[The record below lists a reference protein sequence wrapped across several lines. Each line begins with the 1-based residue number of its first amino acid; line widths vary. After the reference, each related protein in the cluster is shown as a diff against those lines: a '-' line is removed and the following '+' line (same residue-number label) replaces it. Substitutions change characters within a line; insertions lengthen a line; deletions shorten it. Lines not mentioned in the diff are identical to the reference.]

1 MKKFHNIWF
10 VLLTL
15 VLVFSLVGCGK
26 EATPTVDEPVVEEA
40 AETEEAVVEEVV
52 ETEEAAADETTPTE
66 EVVEVPAE
74 IGVEGCRIPAP
85 AEPTVVNVIGWS
97 YPIIDFYFQEI
108 EKCNGVENLTINTQL
123 MDSGSAG
130 EQIRLAAAAG
140 GESTYDIILNSGGNV
155 QELADMGALY
165 PLDDFMAQ
173 YEEQYAISDIVGW
186 PDAMHNGVT
195 YAIPIENNT
204 EFFFYRADL
213 WEKYNLQTPD
223 TWNDVIAACEVLQA
237 EESID
242 FPGTLTLYAGW
253 AWDLEFSQMLG
264 AQGVTY
270 LDENNMPQFTG
281 PEGVAAVEMM
291 MAIAEAC
298 MGDEGLTYSIDDSEV
313 SMETGG
319 QAWSFTWASRGAN
332 MDNPEKSLFV
342 GGINFSPAPRF
353 SAGGVYGAYGGGAS
367 LSIMSGTAVDPDLLF
382 QIIMEV
388 TDYDTQVEAAKLGI
402 ASRMA
407 VADVATARYYEAAM
421 TTIDG
426 GIPSSYN
433 PATGLASTALSN
445 WLPLVLTGEYT
456 IQEVLDN
463 AAAEY
468 IEQAQAAG
476 YIQ

>member
-1 MKKFHNIWF
+1 MKKFQKICIF
-10 VLLTL
+10 VLTL
-15 VLVFSLVGCGK
+15 VLVMSMVACGT
-26 EATPTVDEPVVEEA
+26 ESTSTVEEPVVEEP
-40 AETEEAVVEEVV
+40 AETEAVVEETTEEAVVEEPVATEEPVV
-52 ETEEAAADETTPTE
+52 EE
-66 EVVEVPAE
+66 PAE
-74 IGVEGCRIPAP
+74 IGVEGCRIQAP
-85 AEPTVVNVIGWS
+85 AEPTVINVIGWS
-97 YPIIDFYFQEI
+97 YPIIDFYFQEM

-165 PLDDFMAQ
+165 PLDDFIAQ
-173 YEEQYAISDIVGW
+173 YEEQYTISDIVGW
-186 PDAMHNGVT
+186 PDAMLNGVT

-213 WEKYNLQTPD
+213 WEKYNLQVPD
-223 TWNDVIAACEVLQA
+223 TWNDVIAACQVLQA

-270 LDENNMPQFTG
+270 LDEENMPQFTG

-291 MAIAEAC
+291 MAVAEAC
-298 MGDEGLTYSIDDSEV
+298 MGDEGLTYSIDDSEI

-319 QAWSFTWASRGAN
+319 QAWSFTWASRGAG
-332 MDNPEKSLFV
+332 MDNPDKSLFL

-353 SAGGVYGAYGGGAS
+353 APGGLYGAYGGGAS
-367 LSIMSGTAVDPDLLF
+367 LSIMSGTGVDPELLF

-388 TDYDTQVEAAKLGI
+388 TDYDTQVEAATLGI

-426 GIPSSYN
+426 GIPSAYN
-433 PATGLASTALSN
+433 PASGLASTALSN
-445 WLPLVLTGEYT
+445 WLPLVLTGDYT

-468 IEQAQAAG
+468 IEQARAAG
-476 YIQ
+476 YIP